1 MYFDPQCKPNPV
13 AQALLDAASLIE
25 QRGWCQGTGEREG
38 ALCMLRAI
46 GVAAPS
52 DDILVAAC
60 ETLGKL
66 LNTRFGQVW
75 NDVPGRTKEE
85 VVAMLRRAAG
95 SS

>member
-1 MYFDPQCKPNPV
+1 MYFDPQCRPNPV

-25 QRGWCQGTGEREG
+25 QRGWCQGTAERDG

-46 GVAAPS
+46 GIAAPS
-52 DDILVAAC
+52 VDILVAADKA
-60 ETLGKL
+60 LVKL

-85 VVAMLRRAAG
+85 VVAMLRRAADSG
-95 SS
+95 